1 MESLQFGDN
10 IVKGDRITYREREYK
25 YQLLIPYAVYIPI
38 LGYSIEEKY
47 FSLNEAG
54 HLYIHPLYAWD
65 GPSGPTFDT
74 PSFMRGSL
82 VHDVLYQMIR
92 LELLPVEMK
101 EIADDI
107 LYDICI
113 EDGMWR
119 VRALWVKRAVKR
131 FGASSCVPGSDV
143 REIKTAP

>member
-1 MESLQFGDN
+1 M
-10 IVKGDRITYREREYK
+10 KGDTITYRERLYK
-25 YQLLIPYAVYIPI
+25 YQLLIPYVIDIPI
-38 LGYSIEEKY
+38 KGHFIEEQY
-47 FSLNEAG
+47 FSLNEDG
-54 HLYIHPLYAWD
+54 HLYIQDLYAWD

-92 LELLPVEMK
+92 LGLLPVEMK

-113 EDGMWR
+113 EDGMWK
-119 VRALWVKRAVKR
+119 VRALWVHGAVKQ

-143 REIKTAP
+143 KEIKTAP

>member
-1 MESLQFGDN
+1 M
-10 IVKGDRITYREREYK
+10 KGDTITYRERLYK
-25 YQLLIPYAVYIPI
+25 YQLLVPYAVDIPI
-38 LGYSIEEKY
+38 KGYSIEEQY
-47 FSLNEAG
+47 FSLNEEG
-54 HLYIHPLYAWD
+54 HLYIQALYAWD

-92 LELLPVEMK
+92 LGLLPVEMK

-113 EDGMWR
+113 EDGMWK

-143 REIKTAP
+143 KEIKTAP